1 LLSLVTFFVDVIRN
15 IPDLTLS
22 LFNRGVQLH
31 CVLSRV
37 LQRLL
42 EVSNLPGKF
51 SLRRTVLS
59 IFLLNFGEVLELNSF
74 SFKNR
79 LFHFLNVLLL
89 FLPKN
94 IIPQFHSMN
103 FLFHLNNFDLTD
115 RWVKGLL
122 SFLLESDFPFPK
134 ENLAFSFYYFT
145 EDVSLLVFQLRN
157 LILKLNRFVFKF
169 FELLLEV
176 HFNVEVLVF

>member
-1 LLSLVTFFVDVIRN
+1 
-15 IPDLTLS
+15 
-22 LFNRGVQLH
+22 
-31 CVLSRV
+31 
-37 LQRLL
+37 
-42 EVSNLPGKF
+42 
-51 SLRRTVLS
+51 
-59 IFLLNFGEVLELNSF
+59 
-74 SFKNR
+74 
-79 LFHFLNVLLL
+79 
-89 FLPKN
+89 
-94 IIPQFHSMN
+94 MN